1 MLENRKEDRRIFRA
15 SYIKSL
21 KKGSFH
27 ARTGGLLDT
36 FSILKT
42 RACR

>member
-1 MLENRKEDRRIFRA
+1 MLENRKEDNKIFRA
-15 SYIKSL
+15 SY
-21 KKGSFH
+21 KKFKKRSFH